1 LQVGHAILHREDY
14 IDQEDNAQQ
23 LLPLHCQM
31 PVLEALMTCVQ
42 MGWMAILVSLGI
54 ALAVKVLEIV
64 HESQ

>member
-1 LQVGHAILHREDY
+1 
-14 IDQEDNAQQ
+14 
-23 LLPLHCQM
+23 M

-64 HESQ
+64 HESQWCSQDTEVTWAQNGSA